1 MWYFLATKY
10 YDCGQVASGA
20 NVVTPR
26 FFYSFLLIL
35 GIFSAWLLPEV
46 FTYIINNLTVNYN
59 YNYKYL
65 QVETPITITIT
76 ITQKSVMISN

>member
-1 MWYFLATKY
+1 ML
-10 YDCGQVASGA
+10 QELQES
-20 NVVTPR
+20 
-26 FFYSFLLIL
+26 LLIL
-35 GIFSAWLLPEV
+35 AFTSKNV
-46 FTYIINNLTVNYN
+46 FTYIISNLAVTYN